1 MLTGRP
7 TVRMQSQTYLAPV
20 DVSISANQYIDPNAA
35 RIRIGELGKV
45 WLEDQAAVMKPSSFH
60 SLASSWRI
68 HVEPAWGKVQVAAV
82 RFSDVRAWVTE
93 LSSAA

>member
-7 TVRMQSQTYLAPV
+7 TVRMQSQTYLATV

-45 WLEDQAAVMKPSSFH
+45 WLEDQAAVM
-60 SLASSWRI
+60 
-68 HVEPAWGKVQVAAV
+68 
-82 RFSDVRAWVTE
+82 
-93 LSSAA
+93 